1 MSAKDKI
8 RSFQLFW
15 KSRTWISC

>member
-1 MSAKDKI
+1 MTAKDKT